1 MKWKDIET
9 AFSKIDTRCTILAYK
24 KNHDYGSAWMHMR
37 LTSMTDQILV
47 KILRVVQIEKNKGE
61 LAVPTDPL
69 AREYIDIIN
78 WCRFALM
85 KLETEEYAAN
95 HGVGE

>member
-1 MKWKDIET
+1 MKWSDIED
-9 AFSKIDTRCTILAYK
+9 AFSKIDTRCTTLACAK
-24 KNHDYGSAWMHMR
+24 DHDYGSAWIHMR
-37 LTSMTDQILV
+37 ITSMTDQILV
-47 KILRVVQIEKNKGE
+47 KILRVIQIEKNKGK

-85 KLETEEYAAN
+85 KLEQEE
-95 HGVGE
+95 